1 MLTRRKNRLI
11 AGIDIGTTKIC
22 AVVAVAEGPRLR
34 VLGSG
39 TVPSTGLRK
48 GVVVNLSETID
59 SIRAALE
66 LAEERS
72 ETVVES
78 AYVSLGSAYLRGVN
92 RSGTTEVRGRN
103 NHITSEDIQRAVADA
118 REMEIADGYEVIH
131 VLTQKFKVDG
141 QDRIDDPKGMYGHE
155 LSVNLHLVVT
165 ASSVLQNIVNAVNK
179 AGVAADGVVMQQLAS
194 AESILSNDEKELGV
208 FLVDIG
214 GGTTDLAVYSQGAI
228 WHSEV
233 FPLGGNLVTKDIAIG
248 TRAPISEAEQV
259 KKEVGSVFPE
269 SVPVEEVV
277 EITEVG
283 SGREKTIQRQA
294 ICRIIQARCDE
305 LLNRVARITQAVGVN
320 NELATGV
327 VLTGGGAM
335 LDGFRDRAEQILRM
349 PVRIGYPVN
358 LVPQDHEIYHPVFC
372 TALGLLRYAH
382 ELRNGVPSARAKPV
396 YGRSKARTD
405 RMRRWLL
412 ETIS

>member
-1 MLTRRKNRLI
+1 MGRKNRLI
-11 AGIDIGTTKIC
+11 AGIDIGTTKVC
-22 AVVAVAEGPRLR
+22 AVVAAVDGPRLQ
-34 VLGSG
+34 VLGAG
-39 TVPSTGLRK
+39 TVPSAGLRK
-48 GVVVNLSETID
+48 GIVINLSETID

-72 ETVVES
+72 KTVVES

-103 NHITSEDIQRAVADA
+103 NEITSEDIQRAIAAARDMEVA
-118 REMEIADGYEVIH
+118 EGYEVIH
-131 VLTQKFKVDG
+131 VLTQQFKVDG
-141 QDRIDDPKGMYGHE
+141 EDGIEDPKGMYGRE
-155 LSVNLHLVVT
+155 LSVSLHLVVT

-179 AGVAADGVVMQQLAS
+179 AGVMADGVVMQQLAS
-194 AESILSNDEKELGV
+194 AESILSDDEKELGV

-233 FPLGGNLVTKDIAIG
+233 FPLGGNLITKDIAIG
-248 TRAPISEAEQV
+248 TKALISEAEQV

-283 SGREKTIQRQA
+283 SGRQKTIQRQFV
-294 ICRIIQARCDE
+294 CRIIQARCDE

-335 LDGFRDRAEQILRM
+335 LDGFRDRAETILRM

-358 LVPQDHEIYHPVFC
+358 LVAQDHEIYHPAFC

-396 YGRSKARTD
+396 YGRSKGRTD
-405 RMRRWLL
+405 RMKRWLL

>member
-1 MLTRRKNRLI
+1 MGRKNRLI

-22 AVVAVAEGPRLR
+22 AVVAAVDGPRLR
-34 VLGSG
+34 VTGAG
-39 TVPSTGLRK
+39 TVPSAGIRK
-48 GVVVNLSETID
+48 GIVINLSETID

-72 ETVVES
+72 KTVVES
-78 AYVSLGSAYLRGVN
+78 AHVSLGSAYLRGVN

-103 NHITSEDIQRAVADA
+103 NEITSEDIQRAIAAA
-118 REMEIADGYEVIH
+118 RDMEIADGYEVIH
-131 VLTQKFKVDG
+131 VLTQQFKVDG
-141 QDRIDDPKGMYGHE
+141 EDGIEDPKGMYGRE
-155 LSVNLHLVVT
+155 LAVNLHLVVT

-194 AESILSNDEKELGV
+194 AESILSNDEKELGAFV
-208 FLVDIG
+208 VDIG

-228 WHSEV
+228 WLSEV
-233 FPLGGNLVTKDIAIG
+233 IPLGGNLITKDIAIG
-248 TRAPISEAEQV
+248 TKAPISEAEQV
-259 KKEVGSVFPE
+259 KKAVGSVFPE

-283 SGREKTIQRQA
+283 SGREKTIQRQLV
-294 ICRIIQARCDE
+294 CRIIQARCDE

-335 LDGFRDRAEQILRM
+335 LDGFRDRAEKILRM

-358 LVPQDHEIYHPVFC
+358 LVGPDHEFYHPAFC

-382 ELRNGVPSARAKPV
+382 ELRKEVPSARAKPA

-405 RMRRWLL
+405 RMKRWLM

>member
-1 MLTRRKNRLI
+1 MGRKNRLI
-11 AGIDIGTTKIC
+11 AGIDIGSTKIC
-22 AVVAVAEGPRLR
+22 AVVAATDGPRLR

-39 TVPSTGLRK
+39 TVPSAGLRK
-48 GVVVNLSETID
+48 GIVINLSETID
-59 SIRAALE
+59 CIRAALE

-72 ETVVES
+72 KTVVES

-103 NHITSEDIQRAVADA
+103 NEITSEDIQRAIAAA
-118 REMEIADGYEVIH
+118 RDMEIAAGYEVIH
-131 VLTQKFKVDG
+131 VLTQQFKVDG
-141 QDRIDDPKGMYGHE
+141 EDGIEDPKGMYGSE

-194 AESILSNDEKELGV
+194 AESILSNDEKELGA

-233 FPLGGNLVTKDIAIG
+233 IPLGGNLITKDIAIG
-248 TRAPISEAEQV
+248 TKAPIAEAEQV
-259 KKEVGSVFPE
+259 KKAVGSVFPE

-283 SGREKTIQRQA
+283 SGREKTIQRQLV
-294 ICRIIQARCDE
+294 CRIIQARCDE
-305 LLNRVARITQAVGVN
+305 LLNWVARITQAVGVN

-335 LDGFRDRAEQILRM
+335 LDGFRDRAEKILRM

-358 LVPQDHEIYHPVFC
+358 LVGPDHEIYHPAFC

-382 ELRNGVPSARAKPV
+382 ELRREVPAARAKPV
-396 YGRSKARTD
+396 YGRSKARTH
-405 RMRRWLL
+405 RMKRWLL

>member
-1 MLTRRKNRLI
+1 MRRKNRLI
-11 AGIDIGTTKIC
+11 AGIDIGTTKVC
-22 AVVAVAEGPRLR
+22 AVVAAADGPRLG
-34 VLGSG
+34 VLGAGS
-39 TVPSTGLRK
+39 VPSAGLRK
-48 GVVVNLSETID
+48 GIVINLSETID

-72 ETVVES
+72 KTVVES
-78 AYVSLGSAYLRGVN
+78 AYVSLGSAYQRGVN

-103 NHITSEDIQRAVADA
+103 HEITSEDIQRAIAAA
-118 REMEIADGYEVIH
+118 RDMEVADGYEVIH
-131 VLTQKFKVDG
+131 VLTQQFKVDDEPG
-141 QDRIDDPKGMYGHE
+141 IEDPKGMYGRE

-165 ASSVLQNIVNAVNK
+165 ASSVLQNIVSAVNK

-194 AESILSNDEKELGV
+194 AESILSNDEKELGA
-208 FLVDIG
+208 FLIDIG

-233 FPLGGNLVTKDIAIG
+233 IPLGGNLITKDIAIG
-248 TRAPISEAEQV
+248 TKAPISEAELV
-259 KKEVGSVFPE
+259 KKAVGSVFPE

-283 SGREKTIQRQA
+283 SGREKTIQRQL

-305 LLNRVARITQAVGVN
+305 LLNRVARITQAIGVN

-327 VLTGGGAM
+327 VLTGGGAL
-335 LDGFRDRAEQILRM
+335 LDGFRDRAEKILRM

-358 LVPQDHEIYHPVFC
+358 LVGPDHETYHPAFC

-382 ELRNGVPSARAKPV
+382 ELRKEVPLARAKPV
-396 YGRSKARTD
+396 YGRSRARTD
-405 RMRRWLL
+405 RMKRWLL

>member
-1 MLTRRKNRLI
+1 MSMGRKKRLI

-22 AVVAVAEGPRLR
+22 VVVAAADGPGLR

-39 TVPSTGLRK
+39 TVPATGLRK

-59 SIRAALE
+59 SIRVALE

-72 ETVVES
+72 KTVVES

-92 RSGTTEVRGRN
+92 RYGTTEVRGRN
-103 NHITSEDIQRAVADA
+103 NAITPEDIQRAVTAA
-118 REMEIADGYEVIH
+118 REMEIAEGYEVIH

-141 QDRIDDPKGMYGHE
+141 QDGIEDPKGMYGHE

-179 AGVAADGVVMQQLAS
+179 AGVVADGVVMQQLAS

-233 FPLGGNLVTKDIAIG
+233 LPLGGNLITKDIAIG
-248 TRAPISEAEQV
+248 TKAPISEAEQV

-283 SGREKTIQRQA
+283 SGRQKTIQRQFV
-294 ICRIIQARCDE
+294 CRIIQARCDE

-335 LDGFRDRAEQILRM
+335 LDGFRDRAEKILRM

-358 LVPQDHEIYHPVFC
+358 LVAQDHEIYHPAFC

-382 ELRNGVPSARAKPV
+382 ELRNGVPSARAKPI

-405 RMRRWLL
+405 RIKRWLL

>member
-1 MLTRRKNRLI
+1 MGRQNRLI
-11 AGIDIGTTKIC
+11 AGIDVGTTKIC
-22 AVVAVAEGPRLR
+22 AVVAAADGPRLR

-39 TVPSTGLRK
+39 TVPSAGLRK
-48 GVVVNLSETID
+48 GIVVNLSETID
-59 SIRAALE
+59 SIRGALE
-66 LAEERS
+66 LAEGQS
-72 ETVVES
+72 KTIVES
-78 AYVSLGSAYLRGVN
+78 AYVSLGSSYLRGMN

-103 NHITSEDIQRAVADA
+103 NEITSEDIQRAIAVA

-141 QDRIDDPKGMYGHE
+141 QDGIQDPKGMYGRE

-179 AGVAADGVVMQQLAS
+179 AGVVADGVVMQQLAS
-194 AESILSNDEKELGV
+194 GESILSDDEKELGA

-214 GGTTDLAVYSQGAI
+214 GGTTDVAVYSQGAI

-233 FPLGGNLVTKDIAIG
+233 IPLGGNLITKDIAIG
-248 TRAPISEAEQV
+248 TKAPISEAEQL
-259 KKEVGSVFPE
+259 KKAVGSVFPE

-283 SGREKTIQRQA
+283 SGREKTIQRQLV
-294 ICRIIQARCDE
+294 CRIIQARCDE
-305 LLNRVARITQAVGVN
+305 LLDRVARITQAVGVN
-320 NELATGV
+320 RELATGV
-327 VLTGGGAM
+327 VLTGGGSM
-335 LDGFRDRAEQILRM
+335 LDGFRDRAEKIFRM

-358 LVPQDHEIYHPVFC
+358 LVGPDHEIYHPAFS

-382 ELRNGVPSARAKPV
+382 ELRRGVPAPRAKPA

-405 RMRRWLL
+405 RVKRWLL

>member
-1 MLTRRKNRLI
+1 MGRKNRLI

-22 AVVAVAEGPRLR
+22 VAVAAANGPGLR

-48 GVVVNLSETID
+48 GVIVNLSETID
-59 SIRAALE
+59 SIRGALE

-72 ETVVES
+72 KTVVES

-92 RSGTTEVRGRN
+92 RCGTTEVRGRN
-103 NHITSEDIQRAVADA
+103 NEISPEDIQRAVAAA
-118 REMEIADGYEVIH
+118 REMDITEGYEVIH
-131 VLTQKFKVDG
+131 VLTQKFEVDG
-141 QDRIDDPKGMYGHE
+141 QDGIDDPKGMHGHE
-155 LSVNLHLVVT
+155 LSVHLHLVLT

-179 AGVAADGVVMQQLAS
+179 AGVVADGVVMQQLAS
-194 AESILSNDEKELGV
+194 AESILSDDEKDLGV

-233 FPLGGNLVTKDIAIG
+233 FPLGGNLITKDIAIG
-248 TRAPISEAEQV
+248 TKTPISEAEQV

-269 SVPVEEVV
+269 SVPVEELV

-283 SGREKTIQRQA
+283 SGREKTIQRQFV
-294 ICRIIQARCDE
+294 CRIIQARCDE
-305 LLNRVARITQAVGVN
+305 LLNRVAGVTQAVGVN

-335 LDGFRDRAEQILRM
+335 LDGFRDRAETILRM

-358 LVPQDHEIYHPVFC
+358 LVAQDHEIYHPAFC

-382 ELRNGVPSARAKPV
+382 ELRNGVPSARAKPI
-396 YGRSKARTD
+396 YGRSKGRTD
-405 RMRRWLL
+405 RLKRWLL

>member
-1 MLTRRKNRLI
+1 MGRKNRLI

-22 AVVAVAEGPRLR
+22 VAVAAANGPGLR

-59 SIRAALE
+59 SIRGALE

-72 ETVVES
+72 KTVVES

-92 RSGTTEVRGRN
+92 RCGTTEVRGRN
-103 NHITSEDIQRAVADA
+103 NEISPEDIQRAVAAA
-118 REMEIADGYEVIH
+118 REMDITEGYEVIH
-131 VLTQKFKVDG
+131 VLTQKFEVDG
-141 QDRIDDPKGMYGHE
+141 QDGIDDPKGMHGHE
-155 LSVNLHLVVT
+155 LSVHLHLVLT

-179 AGVAADGVVMQQLAS
+179 AGVVADGVVMQQLAS
-194 AESILSNDEKELGV
+194 AESILSDDEKDLGV

-233 FPLGGNLVTKDIAIG
+233 FPLGGNLITKDIAIG
-248 TRAPISEAEQV
+248 TKAPISEAEQV

-269 SVPVEEVV
+269 SVPVEELV

-283 SGREKTIQRQA
+283 SGREKTIQRQFV
-294 ICRIIQARCDE
+294 CRIIQARCDE
-305 LLNRVARITQAVGVN
+305 LLNRVAGVTQAVGVN

-335 LDGFRDRAEQILRM
+335 LDGFRDRAETILRM

-358 LVPQDHEIYHPVFC
+358 LVAQDHEIYHPAFC

-382 ELRNGVPSARAKPV
+382 ELRNGVPSARAKPI
-396 YGRSKARTD
+396 YGRSKGRTD
-405 RMRRWLL
+405 RLKRWLL

>member
-1 MLTRRKNRLI
+1 MGRKNRLI

-22 AVVAVAEGPRLR
+22 VAVAAANGPGLR

-59 SIRAALE
+59 SIRGALE

-72 ETVVES
+72 KTVVES

-92 RSGTTEVRGRN
+92 RCGTTEVRGRN
-103 NHITSEDIQRAVADA
+103 NEISPEDIQRAVAAA
-118 REMEIADGYEVIH
+118 REMDITEGYEVIH
-131 VLTQKFKVDG
+131 VLTQKFEVDG
-141 QDRIDDPKGMYGHE
+141 QDGIDDPKGMHGHE
-155 LSVNLHLVVT
+155 LSVHLHLVLT

-179 AGVAADGVVMQQLAS
+179 AGVVADGVVMPQLAS
-194 AESILSNDEKELGV
+194 AESILSDDEKDLGV

-233 FPLGGNLVTKDIAIG
+233 FPLGGNLITKDIAIG
-248 TRAPISEAEQV
+248 TKAPISEAEQV

-269 SVPVEEVV
+269 SVPVEELV

-283 SGREKTIQRQA
+283 SGREKTIQRQFV
-294 ICRIIQARCDE
+294 CRIIQARCDE
-305 LLNRVARITQAVGVN
+305 LLNRVAGVTQAVGVN

-335 LDGFRDRAEQILRM
+335 LDGFRDRAETILRM

-358 LVPQDHEIYHPVFC
+358 LVAQDHEIYHPAFC

-382 ELRNGVPSARAKPV
+382 ELRNGVPSARAKPI
-396 YGRSKARTD
+396 YGRSKGRTD
-405 RMRRWLL
+405 RLKRWLL
-412 ETIS
+412 ETI

>member
-1 MLTRRKNRLI
+1 MGRKNRLI

-22 AVVAVAEGPRLR
+22 VAVAAANGPGLR

-59 SIRAALE
+59 SIRGALE

-72 ETVVES
+72 KTVVES

-92 RSGTTEVRGRN
+92 RCGTTEVRGRN
-103 NHITSEDIQRAVADA
+103 NEISPEDIQRAVAAA
-118 REMEIADGYEVIH
+118 REMDITEGYEVIH
-131 VLTQKFKVDG
+131 VLTQKFEVDG
-141 QDRIDDPKGMYGHE
+141 QDGIDDPKGMHGHE
-155 LSVNLHLVVT
+155 LSVHLHLVLT

-179 AGVAADGVVMQQLAS
+179 AGVVADGVVMQQLAS
-194 AESILSNDEKELGV
+194 AESILSDDEKDLGV

-233 FPLGGNLVTKDIAIG
+233 FPLGGNLITKDIAIG
-248 TRAPISEAEQV
+248 TKTPISEAEQV

-269 SVPVEEVV
+269 SVPVEELV

-283 SGREKTIQRQA
+283 SGREKTIQRQFV
-294 ICRIIQARCDE
+294 CRIIQARCDE
-305 LLNRVARITQAVGVN
+305 LLNRVAGVTEAVGVN

-335 LDGFRDRAEQILRM
+335 LDGFRDRAETILRM

-358 LVPQDHEIYHPVFC
+358 LVAQDHEMYHPAFC

-382 ELRNGVPSARAKPV
+382 ELRNGVPSARAKPI
-396 YGRSKARTD
+396 YGRSKGRTD
-405 RMRRWLL
+405 RLKRWLL

>member
-1 MLTRRKNRLI
+1 MGRKNRLI

-22 AVVAVAEGPRLR
+22 VAVAAANGPGLR

-59 SIRAALE
+59 SIRGALE

-72 ETVVES
+72 KTVVES

-92 RSGTTEVRGRN
+92 RCGTTEVRGRN
-103 NHITSEDIQRAVADA
+103 NEISPEDIQRAVAAA
-118 REMEIADGYEVIH
+118 REMDITEGYEVIH
-131 VLTQKFKVDG
+131 VLTQKFEVDG
-141 QDRIDDPKGMYGHE
+141 QDGIDDPKGMHGHE
-155 LSVNLHLVVT
+155 LSVHLHLVLT
-165 ASSVLQNIVNAVNK
+165 ASSVLQNIVSAVNK
-179 AGVAADGVVMQQLAS
+179 AGVVADGVVMQQLAS
-194 AESILSNDEKELGV
+194 AESILSDDEKDLGV

-233 FPLGGNLVTKDIAIG
+233 FPLGGNLITKDIAIG
-248 TRAPISEAEQV
+248 TKTPISEAEQV

-269 SVPVEEVV
+269 SVPVEELV

-283 SGREKTIQRQA
+283 SGREKTIQRQFV
-294 ICRIIQARCDE
+294 CRIIQARCDE
-305 LLNRVARITQAVGVN
+305 LLNRVAGVTQAVGVN

-335 LDGFRDRAEQILRM
+335 LDGFRDRAETILRM

-358 LVPQDHEIYHPVFC
+358 LVAQDHEIYHPAFC

-382 ELRNGVPSARAKPV
+382 ELRNGVPSARAKPI
-396 YGRSKARTD
+396 YGRSKGRTD
-405 RMRRWLL
+405 RLKRWLL

>member
-1 MLTRRKNRLI
+1 MGRKNRLI

-22 AVVAVAEGPRLR
+22 AVVAATDGPRLR

-39 TVPSTGLRK
+39 TVPSAGLRK
-48 GVVVNLSETID
+48 GIVINLSETID
-59 SIRAALE
+59 CIRAALE

-72 ETVVES
+72 KTVVES

-92 RSGTTEVRGRN
+92 RSGTTKVRSRN
-103 NHITSEDIQRAVADA
+103 NEITSEDIQRAIAAA
-118 REMEIADGYEVIH
+118 RDMEIAAGYEVIH
-131 VLTQKFKVDG
+131 VLTQQFKVDG
-141 QDRIDDPKGMYGHE
+141 EDGIEDPKGMYGSE

-194 AESILSNDEKELGV
+194 AESILSNDEKELGA

-233 FPLGGNLVTKDIAIG
+233 IPLGGNLITKDIAIV
-248 TRAPISEAEQV
+248 TKAPIAEAEQV
-259 KKEVGSVFPE
+259 KKAVGSVFPE

-283 SGREKTIQRQA
+283 SGREQTIQRQLV
-294 ICRIIQARCDE
+294 CRIIQARCDE
-305 LLNRVARITQAVGVN
+305 LLHRVARITQAVGVN

-335 LDGFRDRAEQILRM
+335 LDGFRDRAEKILRM

-358 LVPQDHEIYHPVFC
+358 LVGPDHEIYHPAFC
-372 TALGLLRYAH
+372 TALGLIRYAH
-382 ELRNGVPSARAKPV
+382 ELRREVPAARAKPV
-396 YGRSKARTD
+396 YGRSKARTH
-405 RMRRWLL
+405 RMKRWLL